1 MTLFEKIFVTSS
13 LIGLSL
19 YLFQILMIFGCCDKY
34 IKLQVN
40 VFRATVLF
48 MVIALI
54 SYITN
59 LVIK

>member
-1 MTLFEKIFVTSS
+1 MTLLDKIFLTSA

-40 VFRATVLF
+40 VFRATMIA
-48 MVIALI
+48 MVIAII
-54 SYITN
+54 SFIIS
-59 LVIK
+59 VFVK

>member
-1 MTLFEKIFVTSS
+1 MTLLNKIFLTSA

-40 VFRATVLF
+40 VFRATMIA
-48 MVIALI
+48 MVIAII
-54 SYITN
+54 SFIIS
-59 LVIK
+59 VFVK